1 MVALVIALGLLITA
15 VAIIGVLAAIAV
27 TPPKVAGRW
36 RPPTAD
42 DRARMRAR
50 SLLLF
55 ARHDDR
61 SITLDCTVVEV
72 EKGAADGAPP
82 GSPFT
87 LAVRPP
93 DNDWFSARVEQ
104 LLEQWAAEARL
115 VDVEIVEGRSTLQA
129 GITCG
134 TSRVMLELQGTAGLE
149 SVLQS

>member
-1 MVALVIALGLLITA
+1 MVALVVVLGLLITA
-15 VAIIGVLAAIAV
+15 VAIFGVLAAMAV
-27 TPPKVAGRW
+27 TPTNVVGRW
-36 RPPTAD
+36 RPPSAD

-61 SITLDCTVVEV
+61 SITLDCTMVEL
-72 EKGAADGAPP
+72 EKGAAEGTPP

-104 LLEQWAAEARL
+104 LLEQWASEARM
-115 VDVEIVEGRSTLQA
+115 VDVEIVEGRSTMQA
-129 GITCG
+129 GISCG
-134 TSRVMLELQGTAGLE
+134 TSRLVLELQGTAGLE